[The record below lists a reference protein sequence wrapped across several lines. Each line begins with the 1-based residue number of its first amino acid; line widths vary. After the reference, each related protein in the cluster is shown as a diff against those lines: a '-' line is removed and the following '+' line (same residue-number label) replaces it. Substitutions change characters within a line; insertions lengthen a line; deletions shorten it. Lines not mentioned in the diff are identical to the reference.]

1 MIKYLNFISLYLK
14 IKKNIERLK
23 EIKSKY
29 IFKNNQ
35 LKKEKKY
42 INKHIYHKMKKEI
55 LKDNK
60 VIRNEILKNYKLMK
74 YLKKLQS

>member
-42 INKHIYHKMKKEI
+42 INKNIYQKMKKEI